1 MKSRSR
7 MLWMLVKGNVSVAG
21 FNGQTLTLAFS
32 NDGAR
37 SSFANRSGEQAL
49 GEAIQD
55 VLGMQVSF
63 ELASGPP
70 PGGEHAPPKGE
81 GRAEAPSAPA
91 PLESTAEEP
100 APSAPDDSDADYGS
114 TSWGAEEVEE
124 PEEAP
129 GPWPE
134 DRWDSPAPPGAWQP
148 HHSEPAQHAEREP
161 PPSQEPPVTQSS
173 RVPQKPPVPVFARR
187 SSPTPSAGAEMT
199 PSTEQTAPPA
209 NGRAAQIRQRLAAR
223 NGSSDANAAPSWS
236 EPDNPPEGLYDASP
250 PPDWAEAPS
259 PDEEDIAREDD
270 ADLEGS
276 GVFGRRAIERILGG
290 VLLEERR
297 IEE

>member
-1 MKSRSR
+1 
-7 MLWMLVKGNVSVAG
+7 SVAG

-49 GEAIQD
+49 GEAIQE

-70 PGGEHAPPKGE
+70 PGGEDAPPKGE
-81 GRAEAPSAPA
+81 GRAEASSAPA
-91 PLESTAEEP
+91 HFEP
-100 APSAPDDSDADYGS
+100 AAAPHPTEADEDHRSVTWGAADAD
-114 TSWGAEEVEE
+114 E
-124 PEEAP
+124 PDEDP

-134 DRWDSPAPPGAWQP
+134 DRWDAPAPAGAWQP
-148 HHSEPAQHAEREP
+148 QQPEPMHQGASEANGAQQ
-161 PPSQEPPVTQSS
+161 PSEEQNP

-187 SSPTPSAGAEMT
+187 SSTS
-199 PSTEQTAPPA
+199 PSTVGDADPTAEQSDPPA
-209 NGRAAQIRQRLAAR
+209 LGRAAQIRQRLAAR
-223 NGSSDANAAPSWS
+223 DSSPGAEAASTGSGLNQSAED
-236 EPDNPPEGLYDASP
+236 LYDASP
-250 PPDWAEAPS
+250 PPDWAEAAS

-276 GVFGRRAIERILGG
+276 GVFGRRAVERILGG
-290 VLLEERR
+290 VLLEEQR
-297 IEE
+297 IEDQPPR